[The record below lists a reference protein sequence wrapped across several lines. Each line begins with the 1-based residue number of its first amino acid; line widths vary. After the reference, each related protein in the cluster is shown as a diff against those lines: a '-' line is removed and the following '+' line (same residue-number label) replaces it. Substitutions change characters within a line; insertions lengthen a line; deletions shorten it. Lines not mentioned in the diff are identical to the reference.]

1 MVGSLRSVFSERG
14 AMLGIA
20 YLATLLVPWGL
31 VFNRGLADGAC
42 VAVCVLFLL
51 HSRREKS
58 WRWLADPVVRAGVL
72 AWLWMVATSFL
83 ALEIKPALSSA
94 APWIRFVLFY
104 AATVHWVLKD
114 RKALYVLA
122 SMLVAMFA
130 LISVD
135 TLWQYASGVSL
146 TGNPTDVT
154 GRLTGPFDNV
164 KVGIYLSKLLLPV
177 LAIGLYM
184 CITQQQRG
192 ILVGLSVL
200 VSLVLVC
207 ILLSG
212 ERTAFVSASLGL
224 LLAGV
229 GFARLYPSA
238 RKKLLLLGVTVCVAA
253 ASVAATQPWVQAR
266 LQETQRVFESVGGS
280 PYGKLATAGY
290 RIGMDN
296 MLAGVGLKNFERAC
310 LATPTQGELYCNL
323 HPHNP
328 YIEWFAAGGL
338 VGLTMFLGLL
348 LALVKVALATT
359 RLQPREYRLMGVF
372 SLAVLLLNF
381 FPLLPTQSMFS
392 NWPAIL
398 QWYGISVMFATLTAF
413 SDKREG

>member
-1 MVGSLRSVFSERG
+1 MVGGLRSVFSERG
-14 AMLGIA
+14 AMVGIA
-20 YLATLLVPWGL
+20 YLAMLLVPWGL

-42 VAVCVLFLL
+42 VATCLLFLL

-58 WRWLADPVVRAGVL
+58 WQWLADPVVRAGVL
-72 AWLWMVATSFL
+72 AWLWMVATSLF

-104 AATVHWVLKD
+104 AAAVYWVLKD

-122 SMLVAMFA
+122 GMLMVMFA

-135 TLWQYASGVSL
+135 TLWQYASGTSL
-146 TGNPTDVT
+146 TGNPIDVT

-177 LAIGLYM
+177 LAIGLYVCM
-184 CITQQQRG
+184 AKKQRSR
-192 ILVGLSVL
+192 LVGLSAL

-212 ERTAFVSASLGL
+212 ERTAFASASLGL

-238 RKKLLLLGVTVCVAA
+238 RKALFLLGVTVCVAA

-266 LQETQRVFESVGGS
+266 LQETQRVFENVGNS
-280 PYGKLATAGY
+280 PYGKLVVAGY
-290 RIGMDN
+290 RIGMDH
-296 MLAGVGLKNFERAC
+296 MLTGVGLKNFERAC

-323 HPHNP
+323 HPHNV
-328 YIEWFAAGGL
+328 YMEWFAAGGVAGL
-338 VGLTMFLGLL
+338 VMFLGLL
-348 LALVKVALATT
+348 FALVKVALATT
-359 RLQPREYRLMGVF
+359 RLQPREYKLMGVF
-372 SLAVLLLNF
+372 ALALLVLNF
-381 FPLLPTQSMFS
+381 FPLPAQSMFS